1 MLFDI
6 INKGGRPR
14 KGRCVMME
22 KIISYNVEYA
32 ILTEDACAEREWRT
46 LTSYPSQII
55 CGDDE
60 YQSWP
65 KNWHLDLGLLQAKS
79 RVLDEVTAI
88 NDGLRSFKHGAV
100 FRIVKVKG
108 DALFDKEDPNKDIT
122 FNAKFSTGELVGNTE
137 WLYFSDD
144 ANV

>member
-55 CGDDE
+55 CGDE
-60 YQSWP
+60 NGRWP
-65 KNWHLDLGLLQAKS
+65 QQHHLDLGWLQARS
-79 RVLDEVTAI
+79 QVLDEVTAV
-88 NDGLRSFKHGAV
+88 NDGLRNFKHGAV
-100 FRIVKVKG
+100 FRIVKLKG
-108 DALFDKEDPNKDIT
+108 DYWFNKEDPNRDIT
-122 FNAKFSTGELVGNTE
+122 FNAKYSTEELAGNTE